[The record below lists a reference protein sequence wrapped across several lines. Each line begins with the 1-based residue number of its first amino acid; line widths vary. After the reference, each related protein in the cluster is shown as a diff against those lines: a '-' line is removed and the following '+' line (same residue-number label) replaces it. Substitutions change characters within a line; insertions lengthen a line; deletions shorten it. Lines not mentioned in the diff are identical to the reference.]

1 MSDVTETIRWGMI
14 GCGDVAERKS
24 GPAFSRVEG
33 STLVAVMSRN
43 SERAQ
48 DYARRHG
55 VARWH
60 DDAQKIIGASDIDA
74 VYIATPTSSH
84 HDLTLRCAAAGKPVY
99 VEKPMAM
106 SFTEAVQM
114 VDACRDAQ
122 VPLWVAYYR
131 RALPRILEVD
141 RLLRSGAIGDV
152 LLVRSERFEP
162 LPAPETMDWR
172 FDPSVSGGGLFF
184 EAVCHVLDALDLL
197 FGPIVEVDGV
207 AANQVGA
214 YRPEDTVVASYRF
227 ASGVLGSGAWCF
239 ASDTRRQGE
248 EIIGTR
254 GRLTFSLADPE
265 PIVVE
270 RDAERR
276 TIAVEDPAHVQE
288 PLITTIVEELQG
300 RGTCPSPGSAAM
312 RTTQVTE
319 QILRSFV
326 APVH

>member
-1 MSDVTETIRWGMI
+1 MSEPIRWGMI

-24 GPAFSRVEG
+24 GPAFSRIEG
-33 STLVAVMSRN
+33 STLAAVMSRN
-43 SERAQ
+43 GARAQ

-55 VARWH
+55 VPRWH
-60 DDAQKIIGASDIDA
+60 DDAQAIIGADDIDA

-84 HDLTLRCAAAGKPVY
+84 HELALRCAAAGKPVY

-106 SFTEAVQM
+106 GVTEATAM

-172 FDPSVSGGGLFF
+172 YDPSVSGGGLFF

-197 FGPIVEVDGV
+197 FGPIEEAHGA
-207 AANQVGA
+207 AANLVGA

-248 EIIGTR
+248 EVIGTR
-254 GRLTFSLADPE
+254 GRLLFSIADPD
-265 PIVVE
+265 PIVWECDGE
-270 RDAERR
+270 RH
-276 TIAVEDPAHVQE
+276 TIEVEDPPHIQE
-288 PLITTIVEELQG
+288 PLIRTIVDELHG
-300 RGTCPSPGSAAM
+300 RGTCPSPGSVAL
-312 RTTQVTE
+312 RTTRVTE
-319 QILRSFV
+319 RILRSFT
-326 APVH
+326 ADAG

>member
-1 MSDVTETIRWGMI
+1 MSEVIRWGMI

-24 GPAFSRVEG
+24 GPAFSRIEG
-33 STLVAVMSRN
+33 SVLAAVMSRN
-43 SERAQ
+43 GARAQ

-60 DDAQKIIGASDIDA
+60 DDAQDIIGASDLDA

-84 HDLTLRCAAAGKPVY
+84 HELTLRCAAAGKPVY

-106 SFTEAVQM
+106 NSAEAAQM
-114 VDACRDAQ
+114 VEACRDAQ

-152 LLVRSERFEP
+152 LMVRSERFEP

-184 EAVCHVLDALDLL
+184 EAVCHTLDALDLL
-197 FGPIVEVDGV
+197 FGPIEELHGA
-207 AANQVGA
+207 AANQMGA
-214 YRPEDTVVASYRF
+214 YPAEDGVVASYRF

-239 ASDTRRQGE
+239 ASDTKRQGE
-248 EIIGTR
+248 EVLGTR
-254 GRLTFSLADPE
+254 GRLAFSLADPE
-265 PIVVE
+265 PILLE
-270 RDAERR
+270 RDGERH
-276 TIAVEDPAHVQE
+276 TIAVEDPEHVQE
-288 PLITTIVEELQG
+288 PLITTIVEELHG
-300 RGTCPSPGSAAM
+300 RGICPSPGSVAM
-312 RTTQVTE
+312 RTTRVTE

-326 APVH
+326 APSR